1 MAAITVINLR
11 KEFGDIVAV
20 DNVSFS
26 VKEGSI
32 FGYLGPNGAG
42 KTTTLRMIYG
52 ALRPTS
58 GEIYVMGHDA
68 LREKNRAKKL
78 LGVMPENTGIY
89 PRLTAEENLIY
100 FGRLRGLSG
109 YDLERRVEKL
119 LRRLNLEEKRYVLAD
134 KLSSGQKQKLAFAR
148 AIIHEPPILILDEP
162 TLGVDVMS
170 AREIREIIREYA
182 DQGGTVVLS
191 THNMWE
197 VQKLCSDVAIINRG
211 RIVYSGSRAELERI
225 SGEKEFEDIFV
236 KLVREEHAEAL

>member
-1 MAAITVINLR
+1 MDAITVINLR
-11 KEFGDIVAV
+11 KEFGDVIAV
-20 DNVSFS
+20 NDVSFS
-26 VKEGSI
+26 VREGSI

-52 ALRPTS
+52 ALKPTA
-58 GEIYVMGHDA
+58 GEIYVMGYDA
-68 LREKNRAKKL
+68 LREKNEAKKL

-100 FGRLRGLSG
+100 FGRLRGLIG

-119 LRRLNLEEKRYVLAD
+119 LKRLNLEEKKHVLAD
-134 KLSSGQKQKLAFAR
+134 KLSSGQRQKLAFAR
-148 AIIHEPPILILDEP
+148 AIIHEPPVLILDEP

-197 VQKLCSDVAIINRG
+197 VQKLCSDVAIINKG

-225 SGEKEFEDIFV
+225 SGEKEFEEIFI
-236 KLVREEHAEAL
+236 KLVREEHAEAF